1 MTEKI
6 VEIIDWSWQKKAIV
20 SVALF
25 SVIVGGYWYMFY
37 SSVDERLTTAQDNLS
52 KTKAEIN
59 KRQIMAMNLP
69 KYQAEVD
76 LLDAELKKAL
86 AELPD
91 RREIAQLLEKIADR
105 AKSSG
110 LDIRL
115 FRPKGESKKDFYA
128 EVPVEIEVGG
138 GYHQVATFFDE
149 VGALERIVNIDNF
162 SMTTPVITDA
172 GISLKTTLVATSFR
186 FLDESERPKPEN
198 EKKKGKKKAAAKKS
212 ASSDI

>member
-6 VEIIDWSWQKKAIV
+6 IQLIDWSWQKKAAV
-20 SVALF
+20 SAVIFAL
-25 SVIVGGYWYMFY
+25 IIGGYWYMFF
-37 SSVDERLTTAQDNLS
+37 SSVEERLATAQDKLS
-52 KTKAEIN
+52 KYKAEIS
-59 KRQIMAMNLP
+59 KRQLMVVNLP
-69 KYQAEVD
+69 KFQAEVD

-91 RREIAQLLEKIADR
+91 KREIAQLLEKIADR

-198 EKKKGKKKAAAKKS
+198 EKKNSKKKTAAKKS
-212 ASSDI
+212 AKSDI